1 MPTTSNIYDL
11 TDTWDDG
18 ATTFVAIQ
26 MDVTDTASAAV
37 SKLIDLQKG
46 SVSQFNVDKN
56 GNLTLT
62 GTVDGRD
69 VAADGSKLDLIEAQ
83 ADVTDT
89 ANVTAAGALMDSEVT
104 NLAQVKAFDSSDY
117 ATAAQGSLAG
127 TAVQPNDS
135 PTFAT
140 TTLTGQLNGPA
151 DFIIDPAVV
160 GNNTGKVTIKGD
172 LQVDGTTT
180 TINSTTLT
188 VDDTEI
194 VVASGAADAATADL
208 AGFRVDGAAAT
219 MLYRATGDKWQF
231 NKNIDVQGDVVASGD
246 LDCQDITASATIQ
259 DQQGNVRALEVTTD
273 STTSVTIASGSSGKY
288 FRLTGAATTTINI
301 NAGNFSAG
309 DIITLHNATASDM
322 TVDFDANFSDTV
334 YIAGDGTDKN
344 NSTITL
350 EAYGLATCTA
360 FTNSGMIVAGNV
372 S

>member
-11 TDTWDDG
+11 TDTWNDG

-26 MDVTDTASAAV
+26 MDVTDTASASA

-46 SVSQFNVDKN
+46 SVSQFNVDKD

-69 VAADGSKLDLIEAQ
+69 IATDGSKLDLIDAE

-89 ANVTAAGALMDSEVT
+89 DNVRAAGALMDDELTSE
-104 NLAQVKAFDSSDY
+104 ASVKALNQGV
-117 ATAAQGSLAG
+117 AT
-127 TAVQPNDS
+127 TDS
-135 PTFAT
+135 PTFVT

-172 LQVDGTTT
+172 LQVDGDTT

-194 VVASGAADAATADL
+194 VVASGAPDAATADL
-208 AGFRVDGAAAT
+208 AGLRVDGAAAT

-231 NKNIDVQGDVVASGD
+231 NKNMDVQGNIIVSG
-246 LDCQDITASATIQ
+246 
-259 DQQGNVRALEVTTD
+259 
-273 STTSVTIASGSSGKY
+273 
-288 FRLTGAATTTINI
+288 
-301 NAGNFSAG
+301 
-309 DIITLHNATASDM
+309 
-322 TVDFDANFSDTV
+322 TVDGRDVA
-334 YIAGDGTDKN
+334 ADGTTLDAV
-344 NSTITL
+344 NSR
-350 EAYGLATCTA
+350 
-360 FTNSGMIVAGNV
+360 VAAMALVFG
-372 S
+372 

>member
-1 MPTTSNIYDL
+1 MATTSNIYDL

-26 MDVTDTASAAV
+26 MDVTDTASAAA

-46 SVSQFNVDKN
+46 SVSQFNVDKD
-56 GNLTLT
+56 GNLTLA

-69 VAADGSKLDLIEAQ
+69 VAADGTKLDGIEAG

-117 ATAAQGSLAG
+117 ATAAQGSLAD

-140 TTLTGQLNGPA
+140 TTLTGQLNGPS
-151 DFIIDPAVV
+151 DLIIDPAVV

-194 VVASGAADAATADL
+194 IVASGAPDAATADL

-231 NKNIDVQGDVVASGD
+231 NKNMDVQGNIIVSG
-246 LDCQDITASATIQ
+246 
-259 DQQGNVRALEVTTD
+259 
-273 STTSVTIASGSSGKY
+273 
-288 FRLTGAATTTINI
+288 
-301 NAGNFSAG
+301 
-309 DIITLHNATASDM
+309 
-322 TVDFDANFSDTV
+322 TVDGRDVA
-334 YIAGDGTDKN
+334 ADGTTLDAV
-344 NSTITL
+344 NSR
-350 EAYGLATCTA
+350 
-360 FTNSGMIVAGNV
+360 VAAMALVFG
-372 S
+372 